1 MNDETK
7 IKLASQVMVI
17 SGIFCLMVAM
27 LLILNFWHMKKSE
40 PLESAT
46 MEALVKMIKTE
57 PNNEQLKEEI
67 RNFDLLARKAYFT
80 SRWQVKTGAFLLLF
94 GSILF
99 AAALKIQTDLKA
111 KIGLPENEEEQLIKS
126 RFLTQRWILISGL
139 AVLALS
145 LLAAWFSNDY
155 LKDYE
160 KGELALA
167 DPIVKEQ
174 STDQIEV
181 IEISDP
187 AAQSQE
193 ELTVLSDSSSDIAAG
208 EDVLATSENAE
219 SPKPTAQKFF
229 GIDDF
234 KKNQNVFRGLFGHGI
249 AYHKNI
255 PTDWDGSS
263 GKNVKWKVSIP
274 KTGNNSP
281 VIWDDKLFVA
291 GGDSEARMV
300 YCYNRNTGRLI
311 WEKAADNISGSPA
324 TPPRVTDDT
333 GLSSPTMA
341 VDGYKVYAIFATG
354 DVIAFDLEGNRVWA
368 RNIGVPANHY
378 GHSSSLLV
386 WKEKL
391 IIQYDTGKGGRML
404 ALNTGDGATI
414 WDVKRDNQISW
425 ASPILIQVEG
435 KFQVVTSSDP
445 YVAGHDLETG
455 QEIWRV
461 DAMMGE
467 VGPSPAYDDGL
478 VYATNEYAR
487 LVAVKPEAGAEYTW
501 ENDEYLSEAASP
513 VAHNGLLYLATSYG
527 VVVCYD
533 GKTGENYW
541 EKEYAEG
548 FYSSPM
554 IADGKLYVIDMGGV
568 MHILKAD
575 KTGTE
580 IASPELGEAAFATPV
595 FAEGIIYLRGEN
607 NLYCIAE

>member
-46 MEALVKMIKTE
+46 MEAMVKILKDE

-80 SRWQVKTGAFLLLF
+80 SRWQVKTGAYLLLF
-94 GSILF
+94 GGILF
-99 AAALKIQTDLKA
+99 AISLKTYTDLRA

-126 RFLTQRWILISGL
+126 RYLTQRWILIGGVVVL
-139 AVLALS
+139 TLALS
-145 LLAAWFSNDY
+145 AAWFSNDY
-155 LKDYE
+155 LKEYV
-160 KGELALA
+160 KGDIVLA
-167 DPIVKEQ
+167 DNSAIDE
-174 STDQIEV
+174 SIDQIEM
-181 IEISDP
+181 IEIVDPNVQTEDPSD
-187 AAQSQE
+187 
-193 ELTVLSDSSSDIAAG
+193 LSDSS
-208 EDVLATSENAE
+208 EVAE
-219 SPKPTAQKFF
+219 SSEEPDVSVDKTDPVKSSAQTYF
-229 GIDDF
+229 GIEEF
-234 KKNQNVFRGLFGHGI
+234 KKNQNLFRGLFGHGI

-263 GKNVKWKVSIP
+263 GKNIKWKVAIP
-274 KTGNNSP
+274 KPGNNSP
-281 VIWDDKLFVA
+281 VIWGDKLFVA
-291 GGDSEARMV
+291 GGDSQSRVV
-300 YCYNRNTGRLI
+300 YCYNRNTGQLL
-311 WEKAADNISGSPA
+311 WERAADNIPGSPA
-324 TPPRVTDDT
+324 TTPRVTDDT
-333 GLSSPTMA
+333 GLASPTMA

-354 DVIAFDLEGNRVWA
+354 DIIAFDLEGNRVWA
-368 RNIGVPANHY
+368 INIGVPVNHY

-391 IIQYDTGKGGRML
+391 VIQYDTGKGGRML
-404 ALNTGDGATI
+404 AVNTSDGETI

-425 ASPILIQVEG
+425 ASPILIQVED

-455 QEIWRV
+455 EELWRV

-487 LVAVKPEAGAEYTW
+487 LVAVKPEPGAEYTW

-513 VAHNGLLYLATSYG
+513 VALDGLIYLATSYG

-533 GKTGENYW
+533 GKTGEYYW

-554 IADGKLYVIDMGGV
+554 IAEGKLYVIDMGGV

-580 IASPELGEAAFATPV
+580 IGSPELGEAAFATPV
-595 FAEGIIYLRGEN
+595 FAEGVIYLRGEH